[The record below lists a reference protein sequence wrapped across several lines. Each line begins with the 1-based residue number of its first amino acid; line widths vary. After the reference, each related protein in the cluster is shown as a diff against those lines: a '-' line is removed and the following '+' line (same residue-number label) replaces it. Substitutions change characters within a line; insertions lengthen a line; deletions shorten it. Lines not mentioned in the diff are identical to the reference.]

1 MALKIVWTSRA
12 VEGYQQI
19 IEYLQVHFTD
29 KEIRK
34 FIRQTNEFF
43 ELLKSYPELL
53 EKSDKQK
60 NLFRGPINK
69 FTIVTYRY
77 RPNHNQIE
85 LINIRSSRQKPK

>member
-53 EKSDKQK
+53 
-60 NLFRGPINK
+60 
-69 FTIVTYRY
+69 
-77 RPNHNQIE
+77 
-85 LINIRSSRQKPK
+85 